1 MFAKLFSGA
10 AIAMAML
17 AATASVAH
25 ADDAKVLNFG
35 IISTESSQNLKQDWQ
50 PVLDEMSK
58 RIGVKVTGFF
68 ASDYAG
74 IIEGMRFG
82 KVQMG
87 WFGNKSAME
96 AVDRASGEVFA
107 HVVNPDGT
115 SGYYSLVGVQ
125 KDSPNKSIEDILKNS
140 KSLTFGIGD
149 PNSTSGYLLPNYY
162 IFAKNNVDPKTAF
175 KVIRT
180 SNHEANILA
189 VANKQ
194 IDAAVFASDTMDRI
208 EERQPAVAKEVRIVW
223 KSPLIAADP
232 LVWRKD
238 LPADTKNKIKEF
250 FLSYGK
256 TGPNAAQEKAQL
268 AKLQYS
274 GFAASNDAQLNPI
287 RQLELFKQK
296 GKLEADANLSDD
308 EKKTKLDDI
317 NRKLSDLAK
326 S

>member
-1 MFAKLFSGA
+1 MFAKLFSGV
-10 AIAMAML
+10 AIAML
-17 AATASVAH
+17 AVTSSAAY

-35 IISTESSQNLKQDWQ
+35 IISTESSQNLKHDWQ

-58 RIGVKVTGFF
+58 RIGIKVNGFF

-96 AVDRASGEVFA
+96 AVDRSSGEVFA
-107 HVVNPDGT
+107 HVVNVDGT

-125 KDSPNKSIEDILKNS
+125 KDSPYKSIDDVLKNS
-140 KSLTFGIGD
+140 KNLTFGIGD
-149 PNSTSGYLLPNYY
+149 PNSTSGFLLPNYY
-162 IFAKNNVDPKTAF
+162 IFAKNNIDPKTAF
-175 KVIRT
+175 KVTRT

-189 VANKQ
+189 IANKQ
-194 IDAAVFASDTMDRI
+194 IDSAVFASDTMDRI

-238 LPADTKNKIKEF
+238 LPADTKAKIKEF
-250 FLSYGK
+250 FVTYGK

-274 GFAASNDAQLNPI
+274 GFVESNDAQLNPI

-296 GKLEADANLSDD
+296 GKIESDANLSAD
-308 EKKTKLDDI
+308 EKKSKLEEI
-317 NRKLSDLAK
+317 NRKMSDLVK

>member
-1 MFAKLFSGA
+1 MFAKLFSGVA
-10 AIAMAML
+10 MSMAML
-17 AATASVAH
+17 AATAAH

-58 RIGVKVTGFF
+58 RIGIKVNGFF

-125 KDSPNKSIEDILKNS
+125 KDSPYKSIEDVLKNS

-149 PNSTSGYLLPNYY
+149 PNSTSGFLLPNYY

-175 KVIRT
+175 KAIRT

-194 IDAAVFASDTMDRI
+194 LDSAVFASDTMDRV
-208 EERQPAVAKEVRIVW
+208 EERQPAVAKEVRVVW

-238 LPADTKNKIKEF
+238 LPADTKAKIKDF
-250 FLSYGK
+250 FINYGK

-274 GFAASNDAQLNPI
+274 GFAESSNVQLNPI

-296 GKLEADANLSDD
+296 GKLEADENLSAD

>member
-1 MFAKLFSGA
+1 MFAKLFSGVA
-10 AIAMAML
+10 MSMAML
-17 AATASVAH
+17 AATAAH

-58 RIGVKVTGFF
+58 RIGIKVNGFF

-125 KDSPNKSIEDILKNS
+125 KDSPYKSIEDVLKNS

-149 PNSTSGYLLPNYY
+149 PNSTSGFLLPNYY

-175 KVIRT
+175 KAIRT

-194 IDAAVFASDTMDRI
+194 LDSAVFASDTMDRV
-208 EERQPAVAKEVRIVW
+208 EERQPAVAKEVRVVW

-238 LPADTKNKIKEF
+238 LPADTKAKIKDF
-250 FLSYGK
+250 FISYGK

-274 GFAASNDAQLNPI
+274 GFAESSNVQLNPI

-296 GKLEADANLSDD
+296 GKLEADENLSAD
-308 EKKTKLDDI
+308 EKKSKLDDI

>member
-1 MFAKLFSGA
+1 MFAKLFSGVA
-10 AIAMAML
+10 MSMAML
-17 AATASVAH
+17 AATAAH

-58 RIGVKVTGFF
+58 RIGIKVNGFF

-125 KDSPNKSIEDILKNS
+125 KDSPYKSIEDVLKNS

-149 PNSTSGYLLPNYY
+149 PNSTSGFLLPNYY

-175 KVIRT
+175 KAIRT

-194 IDAAVFASDTMDRI
+194 LDSAVFASDTMDRV
-208 EERQPAVAKEVRIVW
+208 EERQPAVAKEVRVVW

-238 LPADTKNKIKEF
+238 LPADTKAKIKDF
-250 FLSYGK
+250 FINYGK

-274 GFAASNDAQLNPI
+274 GFAESTDVQLNPI

-296 GKLEADANLSDD
+296 GKIESDTNLSAD
-308 EKKTKLDDI
+308 EKKAKLDDI
-317 NRKLSDLAK
+317 NRKMSDLAK